1 MDKSLFIFIA
11 IGIGFLYFITSFVGD
26 IQKED
31 DKYQNVAYQEKHKYD
46 QYQSVDSIGQTIL
59 DLTNVDFKM
68 QASAWNA
75 SELKDDFLNNFPD
88 FSAMKTFVK
97 ERVRGEIFQKKL
109 IENIDIVEGKYI
121 SGTINAEKAKRELD
135 LLK

>member
-11 IGIGFLYFITSFVGD
+11 IAIGFLYFITSFVGD